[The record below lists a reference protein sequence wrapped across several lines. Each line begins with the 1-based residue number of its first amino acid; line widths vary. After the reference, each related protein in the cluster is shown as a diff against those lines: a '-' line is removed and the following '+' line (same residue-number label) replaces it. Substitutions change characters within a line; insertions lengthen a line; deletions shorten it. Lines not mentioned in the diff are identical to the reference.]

1 MQLDINR
8 EPKKIDHNYI
18 SKIEEDS
25 ETKVVSLTGGLKGI
39 YNPLLHWGK
48 IVDLNTMTLVAE
60 ISTPITL
67 SEKYE
72 QTYLPRFK
80 QDYFTIAGYDVVE

>member
-8 EPKKIDHNYI
+8 EPKKINQQYI
-18 SKIEEDS
+18 NKMEQDS
-25 ETKVVSLTGGLKGI
+25 ETRVITLAGGLKGI
-39 YNPLLHWGK
+39 YNPLFHWGK
-48 IVDLNTMTLVAE
+48 IIDLNTMTLVAE

-67 SEKYE
+67 SEKHE

-80 QDYFTIAGYDVVE
+80 QDYFTMAGYEVVE